1 MKKLIHDYLSNVYFL
16 HDNCRI
22 NKIPYTLSTHATTI
36 IRELSLVFG
45 LNKKQLKWYFK
56 SWVLKQNRNFEF
68 NTFWTPTKVFM
79 TWAPSIELMQDLQAF
94 HGLDAEAEL
103 TALLAQ
109 EISNEIDREIINI
122 LLYQENSLDSD
133 LIITEDYQ
141 IV

>member
-22 NKIPYTLSTHATTI
+22 NKISDTLSSHASII

-45 LNKKQLKWYFK
+45 LNKKQLKWYIK
-56 SWVLKQNRNFEF
+56 SWILKQNRNFEF
-68 NTFWTPTKVFM
+68 NIFWSQIISTK
-79 TWAPSIELMQDLQAF
+79 WSSELAQDLQAF
-94 HGLDAEAEL
+94 HNIDAEAEL
-103 TALLAQ
+103 IALLSQ
-109 EISNEIDREIINI
+109 EISNEIDREIINT
-122 LLYQENSLDSD
+122 LLGQENSLDSD

>member
-22 NKIPYTLSTHATTI
+22 NKISDTLSSHASII

-45 LNKKQLKWYFK
+45 LNKKQLKWYIK
-56 SWVLKQNRNFEF
+56 SWILKQNRNFEF
-68 NTFWTPTKVFM
+68 NIFWSQIISTK
-79 TWAPSIELMQDLQAF
+79 WSSELAQDLQAF
-94 HGLDAEAEL
+94 HNIDAEAEL
-103 TALLAQ
+103 IALLSQ